1 MLLKDLQISSE
12 KGSVGRE
19 KVNLFSTAGSGKF
32 KELQEGIMIIAVL
45 SLIAHDIKSIKN
57 EMVSIFTP

>member
-1 MLLKDLQISSE
+1 MSSE

-45 SLIAHDIKSIKN
+45 SLIAHDIKSLKN